1 MESVLDLIFSNFYM
15 SDLENKIFN
24 SIRKPSIYLRY
35 VDDILILAND
45 INKIN
50 IVQDTFQKIQF
61 LTLLKN

>member
-1 MESVLDLIFSNFYM
+1 M

-35 VDDILILAND
+35 VDDMLILAND
-45 INKIN
+45 INEII

-61 LTLLKN
+61 LTLPMN